1 MWGSLFWVVW
11 FSFSPFFISPFLLS
25 IPPFSFFL
33 SSLGKHR
40 KYRAKPETYI
50 LDSTRPTYICIVH
63 WERRALN
70 HCTSPRS
77 SKKEILATLTLL
89 CMVLPFFFFDHS
101 PLKVD
106 THRCELVCD
115 SVSTHGNGWNRF
127 LNSGPRPLPSCFKGN
142 HLSLRAVIR
151 KLCGQSLKRQSDRA
165 ALSHG
170 VSIS

>member
-1 MWGSLFWVVW
+1 MGCLVSFPSVLYL
-11 FSFSPFFISPFLLS
+11 SFSLSPLS
-25 IPPFSFFL
+25 HSFFL
-33 SSLGKHR
+33 LLGSTENIEQSL
-40 KYRAKPETYI
+40 KPTSLTLQGPYI
-50 LDSTRPTYICIVH
+50 SVLYTVSVS
-63 WERRALN
+63 ERRVLN

-89 CMVLPFFFFDHS
+89 CMVLPFFFKKKNHS

-115 SVSTHGNGWNRF
+115 SVSTHGNRQNRF
-127 LNSGPRPLPSCFKGN
+127 SNSGPRPLPSCFKGN
-142 HLSLRAVIR
+142 HLSLREVIR